1 MSRKLS
7 LLGLRFDERLS
18 NTSQQE
24 EFVCVLILNV
34 FADAR
39 CVFLQ
44 ASEMEIIWV
53 MRGSII
59 VVGILSTIMA
69 LTIPSIYGLW

>member
-1 MSRKLS
+1 MLLKLTNC
-7 LLGLRFDERLS
+7 DK
-18 NTSQQE
+18 
-24 EFVCVLILNV
+24 IL
-34 FADAR
+34 F
-39 CVFLQ
+39 Q

-53 MRGSII
+53 MRLAIF